1 MENSIEDILGGRF
14 SKEKFITHI
23 QSNPAEFHKTLEISI
38 SNLKPQAWRAAWV
51 INHCMSKDDERIRS
65 FIEKYIQHL
74 DRVEDGHQRE
84 LLKVLSKMKIDE
96 DQEGYLFDKCAT
108 IWEDVS
114 KSPSVRIIAFRFM
127 VQVAENYPELK
138 NEMGFFCQDHYI
150 DELSPGIKNSLKKLI
165 KSAKINQNING

>member
-1 MENSIEDILGGRF
+1 MEDSIEHILGGRF
-14 SKEKFITHI
+14 SKDKFISYI
-23 QSNPAEFHKTLEISI
+23 QNNLSEFNKTLEISI
-38 SNLKPQAWRAAWV
+38 SDLKPQAWRAAWV
-51 INHCMSKDDERIRS
+51 IHHCMSSNDIRIQPYIGK
-65 FIEKYIQHL
+65 FINYIDHTG
-74 DRVEDGHQRE
+74 DGHQRE
-84 LLKVLSKMKIDE
+84 LLKILSKMKIDE
-96 DQEGYLFDKCAT
+96 DQEGYLFDKCTT

-150 DELSPGIKNSLKKLI
+150 DELSPGIKNSLQKLI